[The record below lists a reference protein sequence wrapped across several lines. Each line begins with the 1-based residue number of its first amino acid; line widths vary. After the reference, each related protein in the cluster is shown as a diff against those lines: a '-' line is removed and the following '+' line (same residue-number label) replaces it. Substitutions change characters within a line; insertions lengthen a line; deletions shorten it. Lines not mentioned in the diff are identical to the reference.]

1 MNAQGQFIAVVSR
14 KEMIQ
19 WQLQQRASEL
29 TLKELIGGEPQISAH
44 ADTLCSDIA
53 DHLFNEETGMVVVTE
68 TGSGQVKGV
77 ITRHDIFRV
86 RYLSKKAEVH
96 KMKYLQL
103 RKSD

>member
-19 WQLQQRASEL
+19 WKLQQRASEL
-29 TLKELIGGEPQISAH
+29 TLRELIGEQPQISAH

-68 TGSGQVKGV
+68 AGSGQVIGV

-86 RYLSKKAEVH
+86 RYLSKKAEIH
-96 KMKYLQL
+96 EMKYLRL
-103 RKSD
+103 GNSD